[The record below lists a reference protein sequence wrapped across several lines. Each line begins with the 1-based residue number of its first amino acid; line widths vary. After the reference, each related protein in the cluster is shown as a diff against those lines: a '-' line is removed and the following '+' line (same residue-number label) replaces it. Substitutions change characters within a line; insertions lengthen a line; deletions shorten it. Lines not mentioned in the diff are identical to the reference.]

1 MEHPSPSEEEATL
14 SPYFTFPLL
23 MFHILSTSGGARAR
37 RLSAYR
43 THAGAGSG
51 TIPRILCVLY
61 HHVETSSEVEIEY
74 ETASGK

>member
-1 MEHPSPSEEEATL
+1 
-14 SPYFTFPLL
+14 
-23 MFHILSTSGGARAR
+23 MFHILSTSGGAQAR
-37 RLSAYR
+37 RLIAHR

-51 TIPRILCVLY
+51 TIPRTLCVLY

>member
-1 MEHPSPSEEEATL
+1 
-14 SPYFTFPLL
+14 

-37 RLSAYR
+37 RLSAHR
-43 THAGAGSG
+43 THAGAESG

-61 HHVETSSEVEIEY
+61 HHVETSSEVEVEY